1 MASEATGIRIVSDEF
16 GDWDPDDSFDHEPP
30 APEQVAYRLHHIREE
45 IEELIGRPLPTWDE
59 LDADQQA
66 VGLALGESITNYIN
80 ANEPDV
86 PEPLAHALH
95 DFRQA
100 INPALPDWDDLSD
113 DDHAIGTAIMDIILK
128 WLRMEGAIA

>member
-1 MASEATGIRIVSDEF
+1 VSDDFEF

-30 APEQVAYRLHHIREE
+30 APEQVTYRLHRIRADV
-45 IEELIGRPLPTWDE
+45 EELIGRPLPKWED
-59 LDADQQA
+59 LDDDQKA
-66 VGLALGESITNYIN
+66 VGFALGERVTEFIAT
-80 ANEPDV
+80 NEPDY

-100 INPALPDWDDLSD
+100 INPSLPDWDDLSD
-113 DDHAIGTAIMDIILK
+113 EDHAIGTAIMDIILK